1 MGNSMTICAGGACN
15 SIYFSTISAFF
26 TAFGIPIFEYIHYL
40 NFLAFIF
47 IAISLLSLYSVKNS
61 FIYGPFI
68 VSFIGSVFIM
78 TDIII
83 GVH

>member
-26 TAFGIPIFEYIHYL
+26 SAFGIPIFEYIHYL

-47 IAISLLSLYSVKNS
+47 IAISLVSLYSVKNS
-61 FIYGPFI
+61 AIYSPFLI
-68 VSFIGSVFIM
+68 SLVGSLLIISDM
-78 TDIII
+78 II
-83 GVH
+83 GIH